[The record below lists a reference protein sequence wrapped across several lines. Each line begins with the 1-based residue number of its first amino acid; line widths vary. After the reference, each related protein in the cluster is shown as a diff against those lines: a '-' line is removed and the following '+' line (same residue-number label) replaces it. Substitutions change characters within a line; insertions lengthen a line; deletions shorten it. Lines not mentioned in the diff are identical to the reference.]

1 MEASEKEQTRL
12 RAEAEAAR
20 EAARQ
25 AAHELGGQ
33 LGELTAKHDDAV
45 AGQNKAHLELE
56 QAKLEL
62 SRKTIMHERELI
74 KVNGELERAS
84 AAANRKAASSS
95 ADSDRSV
102 RMLTEHKQ
110 QVASARIE
118 LEAALQ
124 ESLDVTKAKTK
135 LETENSDLLAQLAGL
150 RADSADNSGEVDTL
164 RRERTSFAEQ
174 LAAARQELAAAKR
187 QLAATD
193 GPASEAELTSKI
205 DHLRSELAAQSSAH
219 AAEMD
224 EVIAITKG
232 LRTDLE
238 TSERLAS
245 TLRAD
250 KRDADRKAAT
260 AAGGG
265 SGGDLA
271 AKLAATE
278 AKHSDAIDTIIALQD
293 ERDALQTTAAGG
305 IASKRSSLGGDGDGD
320 DSAYLAEKDR
330 ADQAEETANAL
341 QAELDILKLNR
352 SAPAVTADAE
362 KAHTDKRYDEAID
375 TIIALQDTVTHAE
388 ERIQEL
394 EAAAATGTSEAS
406 TVWVAAAEASASL
419 AAKQNARITVL
430 ESELAESRLDVSA
443 ATVNHTAA
451 DHELAELKVSAAAS
465 VAKVAALQ
473 AELAAVKKQA
483 FANNDALDTII
494 ALQDAASTDG
504 ERIKELES
512 ELAAANAAAGE
523 RSTAEVSSE
532 LIATIKLLQ
541 SQGKEHRSKYSE
553 VVKQLAESDGNAANV
568 AAVNEENA
576 KLKQQNAD
584 CVQQIVALQAEVDEA
599 VEEAEQAVE
608 DAGSG
613 GGGGGVGEHT
623 EEEVS
628 ALKEQVED
636 ALETITVVMD
646 ERDVAEARIAELEA
660 EVIEALGDPPAS
672 PSALNLSGGA
682 QLQMDAHKSEAK
694 ILKLK
699 LEKAEAA
706 ASDAEHALAAKSQEL
721 ADAVDAV
728 ASIMADKDASE
739 SKAVALQAMVDALH
753 SGGGSGGNDDSA
765 AAAAAATAEAIAKK
779 RAAEAAA
786 LEQANAA
793 RVVRKERRRKSA
805 ELDLQAAQAMAAAA
819 KAEQESADALAEARA
834 MAAEAKAEQDASEA
848 AKAAEAADYVA
859 SPSASIAP
867 PVKRREKK
875 MSLDANGEPVSE
887 LQKTFQR
894 RSVRGR
900 PTNAIFNSENPFSK
914 KTATPAEPA
923 PPVDMTGM
931 HASERAS
938 LFEKTYSAGAATP
951 AKATAAAAGG
961 TGAGTSSP
969 FGRKKGGASLKFGS
983 NTKKCPV
990 CSKSVYLAEEVKAEG
1005 KSYHKSCF
1013 RCTTC
1018 TKIVKTTTFAS
1029 YQGSVYCKNC
1039 FMKNFREKG
1048 NYDEGFGHTQH
1059 KSKWL
1064 QGSNEDDAEC

>member
-135 LETENSDLLAQLAGL
+135 LETENSDLRAQLAGL

-951 AKATAAAAGG
+951 AKATAAAAAG

>member
-1 MEASEKEQTRL
+1 
-12 RAEAEAAR
+12 
-20 EAARQ
+20 
-25 AAHELGGQ
+25 
-33 LGELTAKHDDAV
+33 
-45 AGQNKAHLELE
+45 
-56 QAKLEL
+56 
-62 SRKTIMHERELI
+62 
-74 KVNGELERAS
+74 
-84 AAANRKAASSS
+84 
-95 ADSDRSV
+95 
-102 RMLTEHKQ
+102 
-110 QVASARIE
+110 
-118 LEAALQ
+118 
-124 ESLDVTKAKTK
+124 
-135 LETENSDLLAQLAGL
+135 
-150 RADSADNSGEVDTL
+150 
-164 RRERTSFAEQ
+164 
-174 LAAARQELAAAKR
+174 
-187 QLAATD
+187 
-193 GPASEAELTSKI
+193 
-205 DHLRSELAAQSSAH
+205 
-219 AAEMD
+219 
-224 EVIAITKG
+224 
-232 LRTDLE
+232 
-238 TSERLAS
+238 
-245 TLRAD
+245 
-250 KRDADRKAAT
+250 
-260 AAGGG
+260 
-265 SGGDLA
+265 
-271 AKLAATE
+271 
-278 AKHSDAIDTIIALQD
+278 
-293 ERDALQTTAAGG
+293 
-305 IASKRSSLGGDGDGD
+305 
-320 DSAYLAEKDR
+320 
-330 ADQAEETANAL
+330 
-341 QAELDILKLNR
+341 
-352 SAPAVTADAE
+352 
-362 KAHTDKRYDEAID
+362 
-375 TIIALQDTVTHAE
+375 
-388 ERIQEL
+388 
-394 EAAAATGTSEAS
+394 
-406 TVWVAAAEASASL
+406 
-419 AAKQNARITVL
+419 
-430 ESELAESRLDVSA
+430 
-443 ATVNHTAA
+443 
-451 DHELAELKVSAAAS
+451 
-465 VAKVAALQ
+465 
-473 AELAAVKKQA
+473 
-483 FANNDALDTII
+483 
-494 ALQDAASTDG
+494 
-504 ERIKELES
+504 
-512 ELAAANAAAGE
+512 
-523 RSTAEVSSE
+523 
-532 LIATIKLLQ
+532 LQ

-765 AAAAAATAEAIAKK
+765 AAAVAATAEAIAKK

-951 AKATAAAAGG
+951 AKATAAAAAG